1 MTGLASPRQEC
12 PHQRRTWLPW
22 SAEFRAVLRGTQLP
36 VSPPVMIAST
46 GGPAVPDSATSQPL
60 GFEAYLVCRETN
72 GLRNACGGGFRRA
85 PGTVERSVQTVQC
98 MDESR
103 DSDRMESSSSVT
115 ISQRLATG
123 MQPSSRTP
131 EGDDKYVPSVR
142 WSRSHR
148 TVQAARRCPLS
159 ALRNIALVRGRR
171 DSIIGRERSGH
182 PTFVERAMARGER
195 SIVRAMVRGDRS
207 IVRCPAGMSSAVG
220 AFPHPLAVASSHPID
235 AASPWG
241 FRLLDVRAPQLC
253 RSTSAITRPAA
264 KPTHRRILEG
274 VGIRQCFGSRRL
286 FGCKPTPRR
295 ARLRFV
301 ARIQFPHQFSREWT

>member
-131 EGDDKYVPSVR
+131 EGDDNTCPVCGGHVRIEPSR
-142 WSRSHR
+142 PPGDAPCPHCGTLLWFAAGAIRSLDAKEAVIPPSSKGPWR
-148 TVQAARRCPLS
+148 VVSVQSSGPWCVVTVQSSGARR
-159 ALRNIALVRGRR
+159 G
-171 DSIIGRERSGH
+171 
-182 PTFVERAMARGER
+182 
-195 SIVRAMVRGDRS
+195 
-207 IVRCPAGMSSAVG
+207 
-220 AFPHPLAVASSHPID
+220 
-235 AASPWG
+235 
-241 FRLLDVRAPQLC
+241 
-253 RSTSAITRPAA
+253 
-264 KPTHRRILEG
+264 
-274 VGIRQCFGSRRL
+274 
-286 FGCKPTPRR
+286 
-295 ARLRFV
+295 
-301 ARIQFPHQFSREWT
+301 